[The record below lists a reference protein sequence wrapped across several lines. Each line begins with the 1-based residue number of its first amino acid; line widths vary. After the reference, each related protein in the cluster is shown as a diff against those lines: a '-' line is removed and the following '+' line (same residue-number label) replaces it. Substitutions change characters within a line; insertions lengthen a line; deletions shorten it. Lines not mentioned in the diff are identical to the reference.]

1 MQGKTLAIVF
11 ALSAALTG
19 CSRTAGGAP
28 PSDTLTIAQIQEPR
42 SLNPLFLD
50 GYVTGEI
57 NGLVYSYLTTYDMHG
72 GMIAQLATAV
82 PTVENGGISRDGLH
96 LTYHLRRGV
105 RWQDGAPLTAHDVVF
120 TYNAI
125 MSPRNNTLSR
135 YGYDLIRSVDAPN
148 PYEVRLTLKKPV
160 ASMVSYFFGG
170 DSNYGVLPAHLLER
184 YASLNQVPFNSA
196 PVGSGPYRVVEW
208 QRGDHITFAANPAY
222 FLGKPAI
229 PQIEIKFVPDAQT
242 ITNELRT
249 GEVNEV
255 FLADVSHI
263 DELRT
268 IPQHH
273 LLESATT
280 QFGTLQVNTEDAV
293 TGDVA
298 VRRALAMSI
307 DRAALTRKIFRG
319 VFDPNT
325 AMQGLFTWA
334 YDPSAGRVPYDPVQA
349 QRILEAD
356 GWHAAP
362 DGVRI
367 KNGKRLDISLLGIS
381 GSAASSSL
389 VTQITAYAA
398 SVGIRLHV
406 RTLTPFLITS
416 PSGPL
421 YQGKYQIAQFT
432 EMSQAD
438 PDATWIIGCD
448 QRAPHGFN
456 FTRYCDARTQA
467 LLDDAA
473 STFDRARRLHDYAL
487 LQRRLVK
494 MQPMIFLYQVK
505 EVDVVPDWLTGYQQ
519 SLYTSPYT
527 FVYKWKI
534 ARKRT

>member
-1 MQGKTLAIVF
+1 LAIVL
-11 ALSAALTG
+11 ALAAALTG

-28 PSDTLTIAQIQEPR
+28 ASDTLTIAQIQEPR

-57 NGLVYSYLTTYDMHG
+57 NGLVYSYLTTYDMNG
-72 GMIAQLATAV
+72 GMIPQLATTV
-82 PTVENGGISRDGLH
+82 PTVQNGGISRDGLH
-96 LTYHLRRGV
+96 VTYHLRHDV

-120 TYNAI
+120 TYHAI
-125 MSPRNNTLSR
+125 MNPRNNTLSR
-135 YGYDLIRSVDAPN
+135 YGYDLIQSVVSPN

-170 DSNYGVLPAHLLER
+170 DSNYGILPAHLLEH
-184 YASLNQVPFNSA
+184 YASLNEVPFNAA
-196 PVGSGPYRVVEW
+196 PVGSGPYRVVSW
-208 QRGDHITFAANPAY
+208 QRGDHITFAANPNY

-229 PQIEIKFVPDAQT
+229 PRIEIKFVPDAQT
-242 ITNELRT
+242 IINELRT

-255 FLADVSHI
+255 FLGDVSHI
-263 DELRT
+263 DELRA

-273 LLESATT
+273 LVYSATT
-280 QFGTLQVNTEDAV
+280 QFGTLQVNTQDPV

-334 YDPSAGRVPYDPVQA
+334 YDPSAGTVPYDPAQA
-349 QRILEAD
+349 RRILEAD
-356 GWHAAP
+356 GWRAGA
-362 DGVRI
+362 DGVRE
-367 KNGKRLDISLLGIS
+367 KNGKRLEISFLGIT

-389 VTQITAYAA
+389 ITQITAYAA
-398 SVGIRLHV
+398 AVGIRLHV

-421 YQGKYQIAQFT
+421 YQGKYQVAQFT

-473 STFDRARRLHDYAL
+473 STFDRARRMKDYAQV
-487 LQRRLVK
+487 QRRLVEE
-494 MQPMIFLYQVK
+494 QPMIFLYQVK

-527 FVYKWKI
+527 FVYKWKT
-534 ARKRT
+534 AAKKT